1 MSNVVTY
8 DNLIEDQ
15 VRATEA
21 LLEEEGDIDQPC
33 KGCGDIVPVPK
44 ALSNIVDVVYCD
56 DCAKA
61 LLWDQMATNLSV
73 LSEDCLYDNYDMEG
87 SK

>member
-8 DNLIEDQ
+8 DDLIEDQ
-15 VRATEA
+15 VAAIEGI
-21 LLEEEGDIDQPC
+21 LEEDVSYAIPC
-33 KGCGDIVPVPK
+33 KGCLENVPVPEG
-44 ALSNIVDVVYCD
+44 LVGIVDVVYCN
-56 DCAKA
+56 DCSKA

-73 LSEDCLYDNYDMEG
+73 LSEDCLYDNYDIEG